1 MHGEDTV
8 DGDPPRNGKGKKET
22 NNGACGSLTG
32 TQTRPFVLKVIL
44 LIDEHSET
52 ASRQNSLKYA

>member
-22 NNGACGSLTG
+22 NNAA
-32 TQTRPFVLKVIL
+32 FVLKVIL